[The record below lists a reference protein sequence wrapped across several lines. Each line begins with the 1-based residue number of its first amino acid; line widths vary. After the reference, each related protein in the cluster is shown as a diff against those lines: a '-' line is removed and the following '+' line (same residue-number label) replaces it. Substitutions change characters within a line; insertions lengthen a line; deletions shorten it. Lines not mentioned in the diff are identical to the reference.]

1 MHHLPPAVRMRAGR
15 RCDGSSGVRPDAQR
29 LYDVATYLDGIKGH
43 YPPSDTGTSGL
54 AVMKAAC
61 ALGYATSYSHAFGLA
76 HALQALV
83 LTPVITGVNWY
94 DSFDKPDHNGTVT
107 IGGHVRG
114 GHEFEVVGLDVE
126 RQMVRAC
133 NSWGSSWGDRGYF
146 QFSFDTWDRLLDQ
159 RGDVITT
166 TRSSRRPSNTKT
178 ARR

>member
-1 MHHLPPAVRMRAGR
+1 MAAAGLLMTEPFFPPTR
-15 RCDGSSGVRPDAQR
+15 RLRQPDAQR
-29 LYDVATYLDGIKGH
+29 LYEVATYLDGIKGH

-61 ALGYATSYSHAFGLA
+61 ALGYTTSYSHAFGLA

-94 DSFDKPDHNGTVT
+94 DSFDKPDRDGTVT

-166 TRSSRRPSNTKT
+166 TRSSRRQSNTKT